1 MKYLLPLN
9 ICIFVILLSSCLY
22 KDELK
27 ECELLINKWTTLFNH
42 KSYND
47 MEQLFAYSREKELKE
62 ICIKLSNSYGNII
75 NLKLNNYNIYKTPW
89 LGNIKFSQE
98 FIIGEFNYEVLFYNK
113 KINIDF
119 YLNKY
124 LSSSIDSY
132 FKIVRIKANP
142 L

>member
-1 MKYLLPLN
+1 
-9 ICIFVILLSSCLY
+9 
-22 KDELK
+22 
-27 ECELLINKWTTLFNH
+27 
-42 KSYND
+42 